1 MLTQLSLSINPGID
15 KGSYVQ
21 SGSDDKC
28 VRTDENPDVFALYG
42 FCRPEARRSGSV
54 PARCPRRN
62 LIFLQGKNRKTQ
74 KSG

>member
-28 VRTDENPDVFALYG
+28 VRTDENPDIFALCG
-42 FCRPEARRSGSV
+42 FCRPEALHSGSV
-54 PARCPRRN
+54 PARFPGRN
-62 LIFLQGKNRKTQ
+62 LMFFARQ
-74 KSG
+74 KP

>member
-28 VRTDENPDVFALYG
+28 VRTDENLRFSFPAPAAG
-42 FCRPEARRSGSV
+42 RAEGASG
-54 PARCPRRN
+54 
-62 LIFLQGKNRKTQ
+62 G
-74 KSG
+74 